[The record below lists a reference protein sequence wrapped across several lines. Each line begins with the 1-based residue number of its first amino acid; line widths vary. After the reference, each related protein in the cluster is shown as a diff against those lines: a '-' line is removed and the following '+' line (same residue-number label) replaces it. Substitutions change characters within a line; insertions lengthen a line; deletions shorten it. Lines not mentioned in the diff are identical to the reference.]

1 MFASIDGTR
10 IHYLVEG
17 EGLPCMIP
25 SLAGT
30 PIYER
35 TFSANLRKHLKLI
48 FVELRGN
55 RSDVG
60 DVSSLTLDKMVD
72 DLDNLRAELRLER
85 VAVLGHS
92 GHGFIPLRYATRH
105 PYSISQSVLVGAV
118 PAFDARVIAEQ
129 ERHWA
134 MLASEERKQALAYNR
149 ERVRDVLSKA
159 TGEEAVVI
167 NYVANGP
174 LFWYDARFDCTRLW
188 EGNSSS
194 AKIYRHFWG
203 TGGEFS
209 KFDPAVEFPKVR
221 CPVLIASGVFDFAGV
236 PTAWHKVKDLLPN
249 HTYRVF
255 EKSGHFPHF
264 EEQALFDATLLEWLK
279 GN

>member
-60 DVSSLTLDKMVD
+60 DVSSLTLDKIVD

-92 GHGFIPLRYATRH
+92 GHGFIPLRYAIRH
-105 PYSISQSVLVGAV
+105 PDRISQSVLVGAV
-118 PAFDARVIAEQ
+118 PAMDARVLAEQ
-129 ERHWA
+129 ERYWS
-134 MLASEERKQALAYNR
+134 MLASEERKQTWAHNR
-149 ERVRDVLSKA
+149 ERVKDALSKA
-159 TGEEAVVI
+159 TPDEAVVI
-167 NYVANGP
+167 DYIANGP

-188 EGNSSS
+188 EGISVS
-194 AKIYRHFWG
+194 AQIFQHFWG
-203 TGGEFS
+203 AGG
-209 KFDPAVEFPKVR
+209 A
-221 CPVLIASGVFDFAGV
+221 
-236 PTAWHKVKDLLPN
+236 
-249 HTYRVF
+249 
-255 EKSGHFPHF
+255 
-264 EEQALFDATLLEWLK
+264 
-279 GN
+279 